1 MLNINFT
8 LCLQNDS
15 FTNSISEFSGDIFKK
30 GIYGLGTDF
39 RNEMGDSLT
48 NLSGIRS
55 TT

>member
-1 MLNINFT
+1 MLTKRLTQSVNLLET
-8 LCLQNDS
+8 YLRR
-15 FTNSISEFSGDIFKK
+15 

-39 RNEMGDSLT
+39 RDEMGDNLT